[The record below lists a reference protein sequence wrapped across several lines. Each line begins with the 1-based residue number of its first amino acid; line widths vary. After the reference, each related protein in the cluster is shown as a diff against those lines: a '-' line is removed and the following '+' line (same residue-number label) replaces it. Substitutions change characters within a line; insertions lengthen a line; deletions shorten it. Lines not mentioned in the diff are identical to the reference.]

1 MKIPIVPV
9 IIKQRKPG
17 GGVETISVKNLFAVP
32 ILLCQHDG
40 DLCDTLAFEPRMG
53 TMINEHMH
61 LLTLSPDREPG
72 AVVYETY
79 IEYVDHKLSTPGV
92 PDEERPDGPLTHIG
106 RGGVIMKLGA
116 GKHDKH
122 DVQGDAGSPQ
132 NSEAVSRPTD
142 DGGEQA
148 SGGDTP
154 RDGEEVSSGSGDPE
168 QRS

>member
-17 GGVETISVKNLFAVP
+17 GEVETIDVKNLFAVP
-32 ILLCQHDG
+32 ILMCQHDG

-72 AVVYETY
+72 AVIYETY

-92 PDEERPDGPLTHIG
+92 PDDEARPDGPVTHVG
-106 RGGVIMKLGA
+106 RGGVTLKLGA
-116 GKHDKH
+116 GAHDKSTA
-122 DVQGDAGSPQ
+122 QGANAPTQ
-132 NSEAVSRPTD
+132 PVSRPTN
-142 DGGEQA
+142 DGGEQVA
-148 SGGDTP
+148 GGDAA
-154 RDGEEVSSGSGDPE
+154 RDGEAVSSGSGEPE